1 MKYAWIDA
9 QGQSFSLSEMCN
21 VLDVSVSGYRA
32 WKRGGTP
39 DRKRLTDCQMLAL
52 IRSIYKEFKGAYGAP
67 RVVKE
72 LRSRRFSASKR
83 RVERLMRENGIHARH
98 KRRYKVTTDSK
109 HSLPVADNLL
119 ARNFTPTAPNRVWTS
134 DIT

>member
-9 QGQSFSLSEMCN
+9 QGQSFALSEMCN

-39 DRKRLTDCQMLAL
+39 DRKRLTDGQMLAL
-52 IRSIYKEFKGAYGAP
+52 TCSIHKKFKGAYGAP

-72 LRSRRFSASKR
+72 LRRRRFSASKKS
-83 RVERLMRENGIHARH
+83 EL
-98 KRRYKVTTDSK
+98 
-109 HSLPVADNLL
+109 
-119 ARNFTPTAPNRVWTS
+119 S
-134 DIT
+134 D